1 MLSELQ
7 IHISLFV
14 IKMILNNH
22 SALCLSFTSLKCHFD
37 SSKLNTQS
45 YIKYLFNFF
54 PHIFFL
60 FYSPHS
66 PLYCSTLSEMLS
78 GAF

>member
-37 SSKLNTQS
+37 SSKLNTLS

-54 PHIFFL
+54 PHIFFFVLLPTLTIVL
-60 FYSPHS
+60 FD
-66 PLYCSTLSEMLS
+66 LE
-78 GAF
+78 